1 MESAPPLPSPSA
13 FPALPLHPHPH
24 PQPHSP
30 PSLPSNSDHADT
42 QEQSKS
48 TTLSYARASKSNLPP
63 TTAPEG
69 ISLPPQ
75 PHKHTTNERPQR
87 VRPEGY
93 ASEKPKGP
101 IKPSSSNHPRNRN
114 NHPRRQSNSAPPP
127 PTTTTATTTAKR
139 PRTVPGMPAS
149 MLPAPVANKKAKHKS
164 QPPPT
169 NGDDPTAA
177 TMIPAV
183 GKKRRQTLRKTLPPT
198 ASKLSALAA
207 SFDFV
212 PRAGAPSLPAPPIL
226 APSTTKCVS
235 QACLNVKS
243 SLTMWILMGDDEN
256 RLAQQQHDDD
266 TASVPPSSSSNGTL
280 VADDDNG
287 DRQQQQHVD
296 AKVDDKDEKEDG
308 NVDRSAEEAE
318 IPAAQNGNADKD
330 NDNDND
336 NAAAMIR
343 ETVASAGAQGDEFR
357 SESLTTADAR
367 GGAVEVTD
375 GTEPGLQSASAKKPV
390 SAGSAPE
397 PERQPTKE
405 EEARDAAVKK
415 ELIAAVEE
423 EGSVKKK
430 KEQQR
435 SLAGFL
441 DEAFV
446 AATDGGFA
454 PLDLPVTS
462 TDSVSQEEK
471 GDAMVASS
479 AQQEEVK
486 VTTIP
491 GAVDQSPVADL
502 SWREK
507 KGWWSPKTSDQFDDS
522 TAARSAST
530 TPPPPAAAGP
540 AAVEPAQSQGIS
552 KDEILLRFPPWKPTT
567 TNNGDDEKKGDQT
580 PVKEM
585 VKPEEVKPLADF
597 LPSAFVAAQPP
608 PSSAES
614 AASTTSEEEEEQK
627 TATSK
632 EEEEAAGGEG
642 EKKSQQQQQQS
653 GSALSSFLSG
663 SFSATGP
670 PTPLEAPVTITVG
683 EDEDEEEVPL
693 NAEAIVAEPPLSD
706 ILDVDAIGEDGKVV
720 VDHPKEEE
728 KETAAST
735 TTTTTKEQTEKKKKE
750 KKHGWWSPDYVS
762 PEQSTTTSSNAH
774 QTGTGLVDDKLVQ
787 ETVGTAGAQGDEFRA
802 ESYSNADRAGVAQ
815 LEPASASAQSVPA
828 SSSSSPS
835 SSKLE
840 QPKEEQENGTAAK
853 ESVVEQAEPERS
865 RTPIGQFLGQA
876 FSARSPSESVQEQ
889 QNDNKIGTTSGEK
902 DQTSPTSTEASGSS
916 SATSTPRASAVSEM
930 APTAS
935 SSSSSQAPP
944 RRRRSSSSSSS
955 SPSPPPSPR
964 RTSSHGQDNDDDDD
978 QSSHPHKAADE
989 APSLTLAIASA
1000 WHTAP
1005 WSRKLWAVLAS
1016 VAINVGLPFIN
1027 GVMLGALRS
1036 PIPHQTFSF
1045 LCPQSPES

>member
-24 PQPHSP
+24 SP
-30 PSLPSNSDHADT
+30 PSPPSNSDHADT
-42 QEQSKS
+42 QEQSTPAPATA

-235 QACLNVKS
+235 QACLNVKN

-256 RLAQQQHDDD
+256 RTAQQQQHDDD

-405 EEARDAAVKK
+405 EEARDAAVKE

-462 TDSVSQEEK
+462 NDSVSQEEK

-491 GAVDQSPVADL
+491 GAVDASPVADL

-608 PSSAES
+608 SNES
-614 AASTTSEEEEEQK
+614 AASTTPEEEEEEQTVTPK
-627 TATSK
+627 
-632 EEEEAAGGEG
+632 EEEAAAGGV

-653 GSALSSFLSG
+653 GSALSSFLSN

-683 EDEDEEEVPL
+683 EDEDEVPL

-720 VDHPKEEE
+720 VDQPHAEE
-728 KETAAST
+728 KKTAAST
-735 TTTTTKEQTEKKKKE
+735 TTTTTKEQTEKKEK

-762 PEQSTTTSSNAH
+762 PEQSATTSSDAH

-828 SSSSSPS
+828 SSASSPS

-840 QPKEEQENGTAAK
+840 QPEEEQENGTAAK

-876 FSARSPSESVQEQ
+876 FTARSPSESVQEQ
-889 QNDNKIGTTSGEK
+889 QRDNEIGTTSGEK

-955 SPSPPPSPR
+955 SSPSPPPSPR

-978 QSSHPHKAADE
+978 QSPHPHKAADE

-1005 WSRKLWAVLAS
+1005 WSRKIWAVLAS

-1036 PIPHQTFSF
+1036 PIPHDLF
-1045 LCPQSPES
+1045 LCPPYLES